1 MSSFNATMVLPFEAG
16 ENADLPALTVQAQAG
31 VAPEYSIQLYRL
43 FWNTQADIQV
53 VLEGVEVTLPKGQL
67 LTLSPGEVV
76 VFDADTKVQSICF
89 HHDFFC
95 VRVMRDEVYCDGVV
109 FNRLKG
115 LPIVEFPQSEWPYLE
130 GKFQELQAILRN
142 IGPFSN
148 DRAVSVIRSLLLHAA
163 DFKLNTMAKE
173 QASHRRSFRQS
184 PVVVAFQN
192 LVEDTYA
199 EHHDASFYSDALNLS
214 TATLNRR
221 VKDEM
226 GKTIMQA
233 VNERLALEAR
243 VALRSG
249 NRSVKEVAFDLG
261 FQDPLYFS
269 RFFRKHFGKSPLHYF
284 TGGQEVANA

>member
-1 MSSFNATMVLPFEAG
+1 MSSVDATMVLPFDTG
-16 ENADLPALTVQAQAG
+16 TNADLPALTVQAQVG
-31 VAPEYSIQLYRL
+31 LAPDYSIQLYRL
-43 FWNTQADIQV
+43 FWNTQADIKV
-53 VLEGVEVTLPKGQL
+53 VLEGVEITLPKGQL

-76 VFDADTKVQSICF
+76 VFDTDTKVQSISF

-95 VRVMRDEVYCDGVV
+95 VRVMRDEVYCDGVI

-130 GKFQELQAILRN
+130 GKFQELTAILRN

-173 QASHRRSFRQS
+173 QAAHRRSFRQS

-192 LVEDTYA
+192 LVEDTYT
-199 EHHDASFYSDALNLS
+199 EHQDASFYSDALNLS
-214 TATLNRR
+214 TVTLNRR
-221 VKDEM
+221 VKEEM

-269 RFFRKHFGKSPLHYF
+269 RFFRKHFGKSPSHYF
-284 TGGQEVANA
+284 MGSQETAHA